1 MATEWE
7 TVEYITKPLAN
18 NLKPHPKLPFSP
30 IQNKSQTNPGPP
42 NTIPAPPQ
50 IEQQPKPTPPQT
62 KQPNI
67 IPINALNIYNPVW
80 TIKARVT
87 AKSNMRT
94 FANDTKIGKLFS
106 VDFIDKDNNEI
117 RAIAFN
123 EVADKWFDQV
133 EIGYVYLVSKANVKQ
148 VQNKR
153 FSPIRCDYE
162 ITLTMN
168 SIVELVENDK
178 NIKNG
183 LFELVALEQLA
194 KCARDII
201 VDVLGIAKDVS
212 CCEPFVLRNQ
222 RSTFRRTL
230 RLVDKTSMV
239 DLTIWGILA
248 HTNIN
253 ENDIIIV
260 KNVRVSDFSSTTLL
274 TSFQSSIVFEPEDDA
289 VLYLRA
295 WFHNQDPDRITL
307 NVRNLTI
314 RRWATGETIMSIK
327 EKYSNMNK
335 KYIHVK
341 ATIVNIKAM
350 CYEACPRPDCY
361 CRKVIFDC
369 TRERFY
375 CRRCY
380 ESYTADDVDYR
391 YILDLCIAD
400 YTGSM
405 WVRTFS
411 ATEGIIMIENRMMH
425 ELQISNND
433 EYQRVIN
440 AATFRQ
446 FDFMLKSEV
455 NEYNGATSTRFTV
468 QRAYEIDSFAKEMKR
483 AFARVAAYGYTK

>member
-1 MATEWE
+1 MTTEWE
-7 TVEYITKPLAN
+7 TVEYLTKPLAN
-18 NLKPHPKLPFSP
+18 NQPHPKLPFSP
-30 IQNKSQTNPGPP
+30 IQQNTSQTNSGPP

-50 IEQQPKPTPPQT
+50 IQQQIPTPQT
-62 KQPNI
+62 KEPNI
-67 IPINALNIYNPVW
+67 IPINALTIYHPVW

-94 FANDTKIGKLFS
+94 FGSDTKIGKLFS
-106 VDFIDKDNNEI
+106 VDFIDKDSNEI

-123 EVADKWFDQV
+123 EVADKWFNQI
-133 EIGYVYLVSKANVKQ
+133 EIGYVYLVSKASVKQ

-153 FSPIRCDYE
+153 FSPIKCDCE

-178 NIKNG
+178 NIKYG
-183 LFELVALEQLA
+183 LFELVPLEQLA
-194 KCARDII
+194 RCARDTV

-230 RLVDKTSMV
+230 RLVDKTAMV
-239 DLTIWGILA
+239 DLTIWGVLA
-248 HTNIN
+248 HTNIH

-260 KNVRVSDFSSTTLL
+260 KNVRVSDFSSTTLV
-274 TSFQSSIVFEPEDDA
+274 TSFNSSIVFEPEDDA

-295 WFHNQDPDRITL
+295 WFHNQDPDQITL

-314 RRWATGETIMSIK
+314 RRWATGDTIMSIK
-327 EKYSNMNK
+327 EKYNNINK
-335 KYIHVK
+335 RFIHVK
-341 ATIVNIKAM
+341 ATIVNIKVM
-350 CYEACPRPDCY
+350 CYEACPRVDCY
-361 CRKVIFDC
+361 HRKVTFDC
-369 TRERFY
+369 TREHFY

-380 ESYTADDVDYR
+380 DSYKADDVYYR

-411 ATEGIIMIENRMMH
+411 ATEGIIMIDNRMMH
-425 ELQISNND
+425 ELQISDND
-433 EYQRVIN
+433 EYQRIIN

-446 FDFMLKSEV
+446 FDFMLASEV

-468 QRAYEIDSFAKEMKR
+468 QRAYEIDSFEKEMKR
-483 AFARVAAYGYTK
+483 AFARVAAYGYIK